1 MKLFAFTASLLF
13 FMAGLMAESGE
24 ELFKKVDASV
34 VAIQHERAGGSGFI
48 LTPDGYIMTNGHV
61 ISLMDRE
68 NPKDTA
74 RRITVIMSD
83 DKKYQAKVI
92 GFSLDPDIAIIK
104 INPDK
109 PLKPVKIGD
118 ADKVISGQKCYAFGA
133 PLGQKRTLTGG
144 IISNTA
150 RTSLGTFTKVFQMDA
165 IINPGNSGGPLF
177 NKDGEVIGVNTYGG
191 KAGLGFSI
199 PIKYGMV
206 MKDHYLKHGR
216 FIRADFPYFISKAMP
231 EEFARVLG
239 TPQGVYVDYV
249 VPGSYAEKVGMKNGD
264 VIIKM
269 DGETVSGKNEESYY
283 EWNWDLVTKNVGD
296 KIKFVSLRKDNGKWR
311 EVKIEGTLTEDEPAP
326 QYGHQIG
333 ELREINYPTLGMGIQ
348 RITTSSYFIYNL
360 PVSKG
365 VRVSSV
371 KTNGAAFKAKINK
384 NHVITHLNGQSVSD
398 EEDFKKKVDASL
410 KSMEKYLIMK
420 VVYGNDKKEVVVK
433 VNYHLK
439 NRKVLIITNGKDEQ
453 VSMYKRQLELK
464 GAAVTT
470 AQSPDAYGDGD
481 WDGVIITSSQELKS
495 DKYKNIIKMA
505 AEKKQVIGLVNKA
518 PALLITAP
526 ENYKEKKVTMNKDV
540 SPAAIKAGLNYTGKE
555 VETDGTV
562 VTSTGFDRKTAKGF
576 LESFAGTVSRKTDA
590 RE

>member
-1 MKLFAFTASLLF
+1 MRLLILLTLLF
-13 FMAGLMAESGE
+13 STTAIFAQKGE
-24 ELFKKVDASV
+24 ELFKKVDPTV

-48 LTPDGYIMTNGHV
+48 LTADGYIMTNGHV
-61 ISLMDRE
+61 VSLMDPE

-92 GFSLDPDIAIIK
+92 GFSLDPDVAVIK

-109 PLKPVKIGD
+109 PLTPVKIGD
-118 ADKVISGQKCYAFGA
+118 ADKVITGQTCYAFGA

-177 NKDGEVIGVNTYGG
+177 NDKGEVIGINTYGG

-199 PIKYGMV
+199 PIKYAV
-206 MKDHYLKHGR
+206 FMKEQYLKHGR
-216 FIRADFPYFISKAMP
+216 FIRADFPFFISKAMP

-249 VPGSYAEKVGMKNGD
+249 VPGSYAEKSGMKSGD

-269 DGETVSGKNEESYY
+269 DGEAVDGKNEESYY
-283 EWNWDLVTKNVGD
+283 EWNWDLITKKVND
-296 KIKFVSLRKDNGKWR
+296 KITFTMLRKTADKW
-311 EVKIEGTLTEDEPAP
+311 ETVKISGTLTEDEPAS

-333 ELREINYPTLGMGIQ
+333 ELKEINYPTLGMGIQ
-348 RITTSSYFIYNL
+348 RITTSAYFIYNL
-360 PVSKG
+360 PSTKG

-371 KTNGAAFKAKINK
+371 KTNGPAGKAKIFK
-384 NHVITHLNGQSVSD
+384 NHVITHLNNVEIIN
-398 EEDFKKKVDASL
+398 EEDFKSKIDTSL
-410 KSMEKYLIMK
+410 KSMTKYLIMR
-420 VVYGNDKKEVVVK
+420 VVYGNDVKNVVMRVS
-433 VNYHLK
+433 YHL
-439 NRKVLIITNGKDEQ
+439 RKRKILILNAGKDEHL
-453 VSMYKRQLELK
+453 SMYKRQLELQ
-464 GAAVTT
+464 GATVVNSTNPADY
-470 AQSPDAYGDGD
+470 ADGD
-481 WDGVIITSSQELKS
+481 WDGVLISS
-495 DKYKNIIKMA
+495 DKGLDGKSYKSLIDKA

-518 PALLITAP
+518 PALLMGAP
-526 ENYKEKKVTMNKDV
+526 KDYKEKKVTMDKDI

-555 VETDGTV
+555 VESDGTV
-562 VTSTGFDRKTAKGF
+562 VTSTGFDKKTAKKF

-590 RE
+590 RD